1 MKKTPEDIIILQ
13 KCTINDNHMMY
24 CYWNMGSNG
33 QNFLSF
39 WTIFYPFNPLLTQK
53 IKLKKKQRNKCLKI
67 CVTCVPKI
75 MSYAILFLRYGAW
88 QMWLLFFILG
98 YFLPFNPPPPNSLK
112 KTANISSFH
121 TSVPKIMITY
131 TSIQKIMIIYY
142 TVPKIWHVMDV
153 IVIFHFGLSFALTVP
168 KMKIFKKWKKWLDIS
183 SFYTSVPKIMIIC
196 YTVPMIWHMTG
207 VIVIFHFGLFFA
219 LLPS

>member
-1 MKKTPEDIIILQ
+1 MYQ
-13 KCTINDNHMMY
+13 KSCHMLY
-24 CYWNMGSNG
+24 CSWDMVHDRCDCC
-33 QNFLSF
+33 FSF
-39 WTIFYPFNPLLTQK
+39 WAIFCPL
-53 IKLKKKQRNKCLKI
+53 I
-67 CVTCVPKI
+67 
-75 MSYAILFLRYGAW
+75 
-88 QMWLLFFILG
+88 
-98 YFLPFNPPPPNSLK
+98 PPPPNSLK

-207 VIVIFHFGLFFA
+207 VIVIFHFWLFFA
-219 LLPS
+219 ILPS

>member
-1 MKKTPEDIIILQ
+1 
-13 KCTINDNHMMY
+13 
-24 CYWNMGSNG
+24 
-33 QNFLSF
+33 
-39 WTIFYPFNPLLTQK
+39 
-53 IKLKKKQRNKCLKI
+53 
-67 CVTCVPKI
+67 

-88 QMWLLFFILG
+88 QMWLLFLILG
-98 YFLPFNPPPPNSLK
+98 YFLPFNPPPPPNSLK

-153 IVIFHFGLSFALTVP
+153 IVIFHFGLSFALTIP

>member
-1 MKKTPEDIIILQ
+1 MYQ
-13 KCTINDNHMMY
+13 KSCHMLY
-24 CYWNMGSNG
+24 CSWDMVHDRCDCC
-33 QNFLSF
+33 FSF
-39 WTIFYPFNPLLTQK
+39 WAIFCPL
-53 IKLKKKQRNKCLKI
+53 I
-67 CVTCVPKI
+67 
-75 MSYAILFLRYGAW
+75 
-88 QMWLLFFILG
+88 
-98 YFLPFNPPPPNSLK
+98 PPPNSLK

-153 IVIFHFGLSFALTVP
+153 IVIFHFGLSFALPVP
-168 KMKIFKKWKKWLDIS
+168 KMIIFKKWKKWLDIS
-183 SFYTSVPKIMIIC
+183 SFYASVPKIMIIC